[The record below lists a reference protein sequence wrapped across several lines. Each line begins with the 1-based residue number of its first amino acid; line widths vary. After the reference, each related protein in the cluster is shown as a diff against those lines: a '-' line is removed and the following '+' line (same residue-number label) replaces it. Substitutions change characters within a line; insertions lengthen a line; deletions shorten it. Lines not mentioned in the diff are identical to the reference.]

1 MSHDD
6 EEDEVGTFVCDECI
20 GDVVALRH
28 ASCRSR

>member
-6 EEDEVGTFVCDECI
+6 EEDEVGNFVRDDCI
-20 GDVVALRH
+20 GDEVAFRH